1 MFSADLFYNMVS
13 FNFEFRNFSVTQV
26 SGNLN
31 SDKAAVLID
40 NSYLQ
45 KEVIDRL
52 KGRNG
57 KFQLDYQELSDNL
70 CREIGAERF
79 RTYIYD
85 VNLESNKSF
94 LTSLSLQDHF
104 EIRTGKLQENER
116 GFQQKQVDILL
127 AIDMIKLA
135 LKNKIQHIILITGDS
150 DFVPAVQ
157 FVKEEGVLVHLRHA
171 ESYSKELSLSCDSSR
186 QLSSGVLIEFE
197 GKRGYRR

>member
-1 MFSADLFYNMVS
+1 MNQGSEDLI
-13 FNFEFRNFSVTQV
+13 
-26 SGNLN
+26 G
-31 SDKAAVLID
+31 DKAAVLID

-45 KEVIDRL
+45 KEVIDHL
-52 KGRNG
+52 QGRNG

-70 CREIGAERF
+70 CREIGAVRF

-104 EIRTGKLQENER
+104 EIRTGKLQESER
-116 GFQQKQVDILL
+116 GFHQKQVDILL

-135 LKNKIQHIILITGDS
+135 LKNKIQQMILITGDS

-171 ESYSKELSLSCDSSR
+171 ESYSKELSQVCDSSR
-186 QLSSGVLIEFE
+186 QLSSGVLIEFD